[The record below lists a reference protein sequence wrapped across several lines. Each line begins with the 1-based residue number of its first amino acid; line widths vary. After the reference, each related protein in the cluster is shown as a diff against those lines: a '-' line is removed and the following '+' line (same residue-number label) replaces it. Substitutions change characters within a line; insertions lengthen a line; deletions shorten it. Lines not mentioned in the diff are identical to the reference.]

1 MMESTWLWGIL
12 GLILLAA
19 EMATGTIYILW
30 FGVSALCM
38 SLALMLFPGMHI
50 GMQLLMFGALSL
62 SSLAIW
68 KLHYRKE
75 AVNDLRIGQ
84 SQGDEIG
91 RVGTITESVSR
102 KQNGRIRFA
111 QGVMGSRE
119 WAVIADE
126 EIEAGSEAVIIAI
139 EGNALRVKR
148 HTSQ

>member
-1 MMESTWLWGIL
+1 MMENTWLWGIL

-38 SLALMLFPGMHI
+38 SLALLIFPEMHI

-75 AVNDLRIGQ
+75 AANDLRIGQ

-91 RVGTITESVSR
+91 RIGTIIEPVSR

-126 EIEAGSEAVIIAI
+126 EIETGAEAIITAI

>member
-38 SLALMLFPGMHI
+38 SLALLIFPEMHI

-91 RVGTITESVSR
+91 RVGTIIESVSR

-126 EIEAGSEAVIIAI
+126 EIETGTEAVITAI

>member
-38 SLALMLFPGMHI
+38 SLALMIFPEMHI

-91 RVGTITESVSR
+91 RVGTIIEPVSR

-126 EIEAGSEAVIIAI
+126 EIEAGTEAVIIAI

>member
-1 MMESTWLWGIL
+1 
-12 GLILLAA
+12 
-19 EMATGTIYILW
+19 
-30 FGVSALCM
+30 
-38 SLALMLFPGMHI
+38 
-50 GMQLLMFGALSL
+50 MQLLMFGALSL

-75 AVNDLRIGQ
+75 AANDLRIGQ

-91 RVGTITESVSR
+91 RIGTIIEPVSR

-126 EIEAGSEAVIIAI
+126 EIETGAEAIITAI

-148 HTSQ
+148 QTNQ